1 MNDATLPIE
10 ASGAKA
16 SDWPMRSTP
25 ARDWMR
31 ALEATAR
38 LIDDPHRTL
47 PVVISELAHTLGER
61 SALLSERETLSFAS
75 LAERMNRY
83 SRWALMHGVGPS
95 APVCLLMPNRP
106 EYFAIWLGITHV
118 GGVAALLNTNLADAG
133 LAHCIDVAA
142 ARHIIVAAE
151 LAPAFAAAAPHLVTT
166 PIVWLCG
173 EAALSAPRLDR
184 AIDAIDGSEL
194 QPSERPT
201 VSLADRALC
210 IYTSG
215 TTGLPKA
222 ANVSHHRI
230 MSWSFWFAGLADMT
244 PDDRMYDC
252 LPMYHSVGGVVAIGA
267 ALVRGASVVV
277 RERFSA
283 RQFWDDVARWDCTAF
298 QYIGELCRYLVAA
311 PPHPAERAHRLRLA
325 CGNGMSGE
333 VWRAFEERFAIPRI
347 LEFYAATEGNFS
359 LYNVEG
365 KVGAIGRM
373 AGLLAARNPI
383 ALVKFDFAAER
394 PQRGA
399 DGLCIRCETGEA
411 GEAIGRISSDKHDP
425 SARFEGYTNPAE
437 TEKKILR
444 NVFAPGDA
452 YMRSGDLMR
461 LDAQGFYYFVDRI
474 GDTFRWKGEN
484 VSTLEVAAALEACPG
499 VAEAVVYGV
508 AVSGAEGRA
517 GMALLCGEGLL
528 DLVEIAHHLRALP
541 EYARPVFLRLGRR
554 IETTATFKHRKPALA
569 NEGFDPAR
577 VADPLYV
584 FAHIKRRNQALT
596 PTLIPLAVNRKPRES
611 RRRSPPQFSPCGSLR
626 RRSRRQSALRYRALP
641 TQALS
646 ALPRTVFTSG
656 PAKILGHAFIV
667 FWRSHLTIELSSM
680 RAISFFESHQRE
692 STAPARSERTNRP
705 TPVHNR

>member
-1 MNDATLPIE
+1 MLSIDAP
-10 ASGAKA
+10 AAKVA
-16 SDWPMRSTP
+16 EPNRRSTP
-25 ARDWMR
+25 ARDWLR
-31 ALEATAR
+31 ALEATAP
-38 LIDDPHRTL
+38 LADQPHRTL
-47 PVVISELAHTLGER
+47 PVVIGELGLQFGDKP
-61 SALLSERETLSFAS
+61 ALLSDAETMSFAA
-75 LAERMNRY
+75 LAARMNRY
-83 SRWALMHGVGPS
+83 SRWALAQGVGPA

-106 EYFAIWLGITHV
+106 EYLAIWLGVTQV
-118 GGVAALLNTNLADAG
+118 GGAVALLNTNLTGAA

-142 ARHIIVAAE
+142 PGHVIVAGE
-151 LAPAFAAAAPHLVTT
+151 LAPAFAAAAAHLTRT
-166 PIVWLCG
+166 PKVWLHG
-173 EAALSAPRLDR
+173 AAALAAPRIDQ
-184 AIDAIDGSEL
+184 AIETIDMTPL
-194 QPSERPT
+194 APSERPT

-222 ANVSHHRI
+222 ANVSHYRI
-230 MSWSFWFAGLADMT
+230 VSWSYWFAGLADMT
-244 PDDRMYDC
+244 ASDRMYDC

-311 PPHPAERAHRLRLA
+311 PPHSAERAHRLRLA
-325 CGNGMSGE
+325 CGNGMSAE
-333 VWRAFEERFAIPRI
+333 VWRAFDERFAIPRI

-365 KVGAIGRM
+365 KVGAIGRT
-373 AGLLAARNPI
+373 AGFLAARNPI

-394 PQRGA
+394 PQRGP

-411 GEAIGRISSDKHDP
+411 GEAIGRISSDKRDL

-499 VAEAVVYGV
+499 VVEAVVYGV

-517 GMALLCGEGLL
+517 GMALLCGDRAF
-528 DLVEIAHHLRALP
+528 DLAEIARRLQALP
-541 EYARPVFLRLGRR
+541 EYARPLFLRLGRR
-554 IETTATFKHRKPALA
+554 IETTATFKHRKRELVD
-569 NEGFDPAR
+569 EGFDPAR
-577 VADPLYV
+577 VADPLYAFDRAQDCYV
-584 FAHIKRRNQALT
+584 ALDGERFARIVNG
-596 PTLIPLAVNRKPRES
+596 AVR
-611 RRRSPPQFSPCGSLR
+611 L
-626 RRSRRQSALRYRALP
+626 
-641 TQALS
+641 
-646 ALPRTVFTSG
+646 
-656 PAKILGHAFIV
+656 
-667 FWRSHLTIELSSM
+667 
-680 RAISFFESHQRE
+680 
-692 STAPARSERTNRP
+692 
-705 TPVHNR
+705 